1 MKIGISSYPT
11 YGGSGVVAAEL
22 GKALA
27 ARGHE
32 IHFISYEKP
41 TRISRFYD
49 RIFFHEVEIPTYP
62 LFEYP
67 PYSLSLASK
76 MVEVIQYHD
85 LDVLHVHYCIPHS
98 LSAYLAKQILP
109 DKNIKIVTTL
119 HGTDIT
125 LVGRD
130 PSFYPVTKFG
140 IEQSDGVTTVSNYLK
155 ERTED
160 EFCITCGIKTI
171 YNFIDT
177 RIFQKS
183 ENSRLRAIFAP
194 NNEKTVTH
202 VSNFRPVKKIE
213 NVIYIFNKIIKEVD
227 AVLLLVGDG
236 PERAKAEKMCR
247 EMGICEKVRFLGK
260 QDYIIDLLSVSD
272 LFLMPSELESFGL
285 SALEAMSCE
294 VPVIA
299 SAVGGLKE
307 LITDDT
313 GYLID
318 KDSIDGMAQK
328 SIELLTDENLS
339 IEMGQNARKRA
350 EEVFDTSIIIPQY
363 EEYYDKIRTS

>member
-155 ERTED
+155 KLTE
-160 EFCITCGIKTI
+160 
-171 YNFIDT
+171 Y
-177 RIFQKS
+177 
-183 ENSRLRAIFAP
+183 
-194 NNEKTVTH
+194 
-202 VSNFRPVKKIE
+202 
-213 NVIYIFNKIIKEVD
+213 
-227 AVLLLVGDG
+227 
-236 PERAKAEKMCR
+236 
-247 EMGICEKVRFLGK
+247 
-260 QDYIIDLLSVSD
+260 
-272 LFLMPSELESFGL
+272 
-285 SALEAMSCE
+285 
-294 VPVIA
+294 
-299 SAVGGLKE
+299 
-307 LITDDT
+307 
-313 GYLID
+313 
-318 KDSIDGMAQK
+318 
-328 SIELLTDENLS
+328 
-339 IEMGQNARKRA
+339 
-350 EEVFDTSIIIPQY
+350 
-363 EEYYDKIRTS
+363 